1 MVILFNWADKIEDF
15 EVHRTP
21 QESIDNVQR
30 QNHLGVVVE
39 RAHEPNFLDVLEQ
52 GHAHQAVN
60 GEQDGTDDFKA
71 VERTGVLHQ
80 LLTLAGQFVLAA
92 LGVLIVEG
100 CRGGPYTGI
109 QDDKRREEHVVERD
123 HLQLE
128 AILVEFLI
136 LRCLLSFADLLVLE
150 GEAGAG

>member
-1 MVILFNWADKIEDF
+1 MVILFNWADKIEDL

-60 GEQDGTDDFKA
+60 GEQDGTDDLKA

-92 LGVLIVEG
+92 LGVLVVEG
-100 CRGGPYTGI
+100 GRTCANARVE
-109 QDDKRREEHVVERD
+109 QDEDRKDNEEERD
-123 HLQLE
+123 ALQL
-128 AILVEFLI
+128 
-136 LRCLLSFADLLVLE
+136 
-150 GEAGAG
+150 